1 MALRALGDGQ
11 GVSDQESAFEDFLGR
26 NRVFYVNN
34 KDLVTKWYLAKR
46 CAEEFY
52 RSERYDRPLSLLLI
66 EPLATTEEGVVRRQ
80 VGAWVRK
87 ELRVTDIPTFL
98 GGRRYAVLLV
108 ETNPEEASIIAGR
121 LRASVR
127 NISIGLSHFPEDG
140 STLDGLIAVVPAR
153 MRPSTILLLL
163 PGARSGG

>member
-1 MALRALGDGQ
+1 MALQALDDEQ
-11 GVSDQESAFEDFLGR
+11 GISDQESAFEDFLGH

-66 EPLATTEEGVVRRQ
+66 EPFTTTEEGVVRRQ
-80 VGAWVRK
+80 VGAWVRE
-87 ELRVTDIPTFL
+87 ELRVTDIPTLL

-108 ETNPEEASIIAGR
+108 ETSPEEASIIAGR

-127 NISIGLSHFPEDG
+127 NIRIGLSHFPEDG
-140 STLDGLIAVVPAR
+140 ATLDGLIATATDAFDEDANQVA
-153 MRPSTILLLL
+153 
-163 PGARSGG
+163 